1 MTTIRVHGDPAPQ
14 GSKNAYRRG
23 RKVLLVE
30 ANEKLKPWRE
40 AVTLH
45 ARRYTGAH
53 TGAKPLSVRYIF
65 YLPRP
70 KSVRR
75 PRPHVKPD
83 LDKLIRAVN
92 DGLSAAG
99 VWDDDSRPV
108 TMIATKLYATEADP
122 PGVTVT
128 IEEINE

>member
-1 MTTIRVHGDPAPQ
+1 MTTIRVYGDPAPQ

-23 RKVLLVE
+23 GKVLLVE
-30 ANEKLKPWRE
+30 ANKALKPWRDS
-40 AVTLH
+40 VTLH

-53 TGAKPLSVRYIF
+53 TGNKPLSVRYVF

-75 PRPHVKPD
+75 PHPHVKPD

-92 DGLSAAG
+92 DGISAAG

-108 TMIATKLYATEADP
+108 TMTATKRYADEANP
-122 PGVTVT
+122 PGCLIR
-128 IEEINE
+128 IEEINK

>member
-23 RKVLLVE
+23 SKILLVE
-30 ANEKLKPWRE
+30 ANKALKPWRE

-53 TGAKPLSVRYIF
+53 TGAKPLRVGYVF

-75 PRPHVKPD
+75 HRPHVKPD

-92 DGLSAAG
+92 DGISAAG

-108 TMIATKLYATEADP
+108 TITATKHYADGDNP
-122 PGVTVT
+122 PGCLIR